1 MATYT
6 ITLTIQEDGVTMTGF
21 PIVKTLTTAE
31 SAGRQVYSRADGA
44 GYTELAVTEIGDV
57 NLLMV
62 DSDQA
67 VTVRFNDQTDGG
79 LPLNAN
85 GLFLGVNIA
94 IPSGA
99 TSKASA
105 DNSSGSAATITQV
118 AGGT

>member
-21 PIVKTLTTAE
+21 PIVKTLTTTE
-31 SAGRQVYSRADGA
+31 SAGRQVFSRADGG
-44 GYTELAVTEIGDV
+44 GYVELAVAEIGDV

-62 DSDQA
+62 DTTQD
-67 VTVRFNDQTDGG
+67 VTLRFNDQSDGG

-85 GLFLGVNIA
+85 GLLLGVNIA
-94 IPSGA
+94 IPTAA